1 MKPLNTNTLNNTK
14 LQSSI
19 KIDTHRKHS
28 EREYLD
34 KYNEVHGLDKE
45 KDIKFFIYNG
55 DKPMTEGE
63 VQAVL
68 DKRKGDHEKRLS

>member
-1 MKPLNTNTLNNTK
+1 M
-14 LQSSI
+14 
-19 KIDTHRKHS
+19 
-28 EREYLD
+28 D